1 MGTKITTVTTY
12 YQGNNGER
20 GIELSYRLPFDNKT
34 IEVLRDFV
42 ERDDALGFGRW
53 LREHDH
59 TAYVIL
65 LDRPCL
71 VCTLQTI
78 RESGILN
85 IQRERKPEIKE
96 GPFWPSETYEKA
108 LVVRDLLRDEDR
120 AKANNESNQQNV

>member
-1 MGTKITTVTTY
+1 MGINITTVTAY
-12 YQGNNGER
+12 YHGNDGER
-20 GIELSYRLPFDNKT
+20 GVELSYRLPFDNKT

-53 LREHDH
+53 LREHDQI
-59 TAYVIL
+59 AYTIL
-65 LDRPCL
+65 LAGTCL
-71 VCTLQTI
+71 NCTLQTI

-85 IQRERKPEIKE
+85 IQRERKPEIKK

-120 AKANNESNQQNV
+120 AKANNACNHADA